1 MSILK
6 SVLYSEKHYAV
17 SVVIQVK
24 RGADYSMSVCRTYDS
39 ADSSSSHMWDNL
51 RKDILHVAK
60 NNGGTQ
66 TVRVMVNNHGK
77 FQFVDFTVE
86 WAAEYTEVNDIRV
99 FPVLYSEKDYL

>member
-1 MSILK
+1 
-6 SVLYSEKHYAV
+6 
-17 SVVIQVK
+17 
-24 RGADYSMSVCRTYDS
+24 
-39 ADSSSSHMWDNL
+39 MWDNL

-66 TVRVMVNNHGK
+66 TIRVMINNHGK

-86 WAAEYTEVNDIRV
+86 WAAEYTKVNDIRV

>member
-39 ADSSSSHMWDNL
+39 ADRSSEYMWDNV

-77 FQFVDFTVE
+77 YQFVDFTVA
-86 WAAEYTEVNDIRV
+86 WSAEYSQANKIHV
-99 FPVLYSEKDYL
+99 FPVLLSEGESL